1 MRAVVVACMLAAVA
15 CGVRSQPFPPELVQP
30 QTPTSLVA
38 RSATDGIHLTWGR
51 PTSYTGGKHM
61 RDLAGFD
68 IERATGVDTLEFTH
82 VGSVELT
89 DQTRFQQERK
99 VEWTDP
105 SATTGT
111 TYRYRIVAYT
121 MDGYRSAPAG
131 PVTIEHTP
139 GTSAHAPPPPPSP
152 AKGKAKKKARAK
164 APAQ

>member
-1 MRAVVVACMLAAVA
+1 
-15 CGVRSQPFPPELVQP
+15 
-30 QTPTSLVA
+30 
-38 RSATDGIHLTWGR
+38 
-51 PTSYTGGKHM
+51 M

-139 GTSAHAPPPPPSP
+139 GRRRTPRRRRRRPRRARRRRRP
-152 AKGKAKKKARAK
+152 ARKRPRSDRRAF
-164 APAQ
+164 PIWDRPL